1 MNKKTAVTTLCCIM
15 MCLAGTNS
23 VLGQKN
29 AIDLKDKGITV
40 KMEKIPFGMVLAY
53 LMEIYDVPIGFEES
67 TLDRDNGDSRF
78 SANSPGVAPD
88 RLENIKGVLKIAAFP
103 GSKPPVHPVTLFA
116 ENERLEDVL
125 NSIIKQI
132 ENYKWE
138 INDGVVNIYPVKGR
152 DDKFEKLLGLKIK
165 RFSFEKG
172 KPIWEITK
180 NIKAL
185 PEFSSFTTAN
195 NLHYSGGRS
204 GPESAL
210 QEQYGRTIDE
220 GMDFSDLTF
229 RDLLNKITKIKKGS
243 WILKWRFLSKKTGEE
258 YIDIDI

>member
-1 MNKKTAVTTLCCIM
+1 MIL
-15 MCLAGTNS
+15 LAGTICI
-23 VLGQKN
+23 LGQKN
-29 AIDLKDKGITV
+29 ANDPKDKRITLRV
-40 KMEKIPFGMVLAY
+40 EKISFGMVLGY
-53 LMEIYDVPIGFEES
+53 LMEVYDVPIGFEQS
-67 TLDRDNGDSRF
+67 ILDRDNGDSRF
-78 SANSPGVAPD
+78 SANSPGVAPEK
-88 RLENIKGVLKIAAFP
+88 LENVEGVLKIIAYP
-103 GSKPPVHPVTLFA
+103 GFKPPVHPVTIFA

-125 NSIIKQI
+125 NKIVKQI

-152 DDKFEKLLGLKIK
+152 DNRFEKLLRLKIK
-165 RFSFEKG
+165 RFTFEKG

-220 GMDFSDLTF
+220 GMDFSDLSF
-229 RDLLNKITKIKKGS
+229 RDLLNKITKIKRGG
-243 WILKWRFLSKKTGEE
+243 WILKWRFISKMTGEE